1 MKLISVVGVKSGVG
15 ATAMAERL
23 ATQLH
28 RGGEKVCL
36 VDADPYQDIGFV
48 LGGAPLRTSDQV
60 QMHRERLHGDALMG
74 YLHHAKSGLGVLACN
89 DDWSSL
95 RPLLAIY
102 DTVIVDGVVAD
113 ADLLVVVTTPDPL
126 LMRAVR
132 PCLQRLATQWVPKN
146 RTRLFVNAWAHHD
159 PQLRD
164 VVMSQDVG
172 VTPVWD
178 DLVQLTHTI
187 QTLPTTATLPAADR
201 AHLKECLLAEF
212 QEKFDQKEDAEIF
225 LRQLMASISDSERAG
240 IDCPALIREVLH
252 EALGLGLLEPLMADP
267 TVSEIMINGCSQIY
281 IERAGKLEVHE
292 ATFESDLQIHQII
305 ERIVTPLGRRIDESS
320 PMVDA
325 RLSDGSRV
333 NIVVPPLA
341 LVGPTITIR
350 RFSPKRWC
358 LADLVQMG
366 SLSQEMVALL
376 HSAIARRLN
385 IVVSG
390 GTGSGKTTLLNVL
403 SDEIPE
409 SERIITIED
418 AAELQL
424 RQPHV
429 VRLESRPPNLEGKGA
444 VTIRDLVKNS
454 LRMRPNRIIVGEC
467 RGGEALDMLQAMNTG
482 HDGSLTTIH
491 ANSPRAALS
500 RLETLVLFSG
510 MELPVRAIRDQIAS
524 AIDLV
529 VQVSRLP
536 DGTRK
541 VVQVS
546 EVVGQQGDII
556 TLQDLAMFR
565 DGKFVMGTL
574 RPRFME
580 NSPLPGG
587 EGAGGRVAL

>member
-1 MKLISVVGVKSGVG
+1 MKLISIVGVKSGVG
-15 ATAMAERL
+15 ATTLAVRL
-23 ATQLH
+23 AVQLH
-28 RGGEKVCL
+28 RSGEKVCL
-36 VDADPYQDIGFV
+36 IDADPYHDVGFV

-60 QMHRERLHGDALMG
+60 QSHRERLHGDALMG
-74 YLHHAKSGLGVLACN
+74 YLHHAKSGFGALLCG
-89 DDWSSL
+89 DDLSCM
-95 RPLLAIY
+95 RPLLTVY
-102 DTVIVDGVVAD
+102 DTVIVDGLVTD
-113 ADLLVVVTTPDPL
+113 ADRVIEVTTPNPV

-132 PCLQRLATQWVPKN
+132 PQLQGLAKSWVPKD
-146 RTRLFVNAWAHHD
+146 RTVLLINTWAHHD
-159 PQLRD
+159 SQLRD
-164 VVMSQDVG
+164 AVMSQDFG
-172 VTPVWD
+172 VAHMWSD
-178 DLVQLTHTI
+178 GDLTQLAHHI
-187 QTLPTTATLPAADR
+187 QTLPNAFALPAANR
-201 AHLKECLLAEF
+201 SRLKALILAEF
-212 QEKFDQKEDAEIF
+212 QEKFDQKEDAERF
-225 LRQLMASISDSERAG
+225 LRHTVSSIPEGDRVG
-240 IDCPALIREVLH
+240 IDCPTLIQEVLN
-252 EALGLGLLEPLMADP
+252 EALGLGLLEPLMADF
-267 TVSEIMINGCSQIY
+267 TISEIMINGRDQIY
-281 IERAGKLEVHE
+281 IERAGKLERHDS
-292 ATFESDLQIHQII
+292 AFESDLQIHQII
-305 ERIVTPLGRRIDESS
+305 ERIVTPIGRRIDESS

-341 LVGPTITIR
+341 LAGPTITIR

-358 LADLVQMG
+358 LTDLVQMG
-366 SLSQEMVALL
+366 SLSVDMVTLL
-376 HSAIARRLN
+376 QNAIARRLN
-385 IVVSG
+385 IIVSG

-403 SDEIPE
+403 SDEIAD

-524 AIDLV
+524 AIDLII
-529 VQVSRLP
+529 QVSRLS
-536 DGTRK
+536 DGSRK
-541 VVQVS
+541 VVQIS
-546 EVVGQQGDII
+546 EVTGQQGEII
-556 TLQDLAMFR
+556 TLQDLVTFR
-565 DGKFVMGTL
+565 DGKFIMGTL

-580 NSPLPGG
+580 
-587 EGAGGRVAL
+587 VAA